1 MLDERSRIIME
12 ILISKPTIELDQLMA
27 ITTLA
32 KNQIEYSIEKV
43 NELLNKECL
52 AIITINDRLVELP
65 LESRKYWVNLFLSE
79 SLFVSYEMSSKEREK
94 YIFLLLIYRSDDY
107 LSMDHFLD
115 ALQISKT
122 TFMNDIKK
130 VEASLADKQIEINYN
145 RKQGYFIVGKE
156 VEIRYQLMKMIINDF
171 SKSPQA
177 FFYNFF
183 IENEAI
189 KGKKQLEMTLKFLMN
204 KYQINLVENRLNE
217 FVYSLLLILPRIQN
231 KWQYDSEFQNNLN
244 HFSNLNR
251 LKEYHFSKEL
261 LADFNIDSELANYY
275 LCAWVLGISIGNSS
289 DESSDYVIIMGLVER
304 IVQRFELLSGIRF
317 KNQKPVIQQLYSH
330 FRPAYYRLIFYFPI
344 INLLH
349 NKILKEYSDLFF
361 IVKETLKPITDLM
374 DFPIPNEEA
383 SFLTIHFASLIQ
395 EYEEYPVQ
403 RKVALIVCPNGIGSS
418 SIIYNEIKNI
428 FPEFIILGPIDT
440 KSVPE
445 FLQPYDMI
453 FTTVPNIQLY
463 TLKKPVFVVSPIMS
477 TQERYTLIQ
486 EVYSHH
492 NSSYQQSFDLSKLF
506 KIIEEN
512 TEVTNKEKLLNKIDI
527 LFNKQ
532 SAKKTMFRSEN
543 WTNENKRMIKLR
555 DILPSENI
563 QLNVLVRSWEEAI
576 YISAAPL
583 LMSHSIERGYVD
595 KIIQMVKNEGPFMV
609 IMDKV
614 ALPHASPEDGAN
626 KIGLTITALSQSV
639 WIGDKEIKY
648 LFTLSAIDR
657 KQHLAAIAALMK
669 LIENPDFFNM
679 LDISQ
684 SPDEVLS
691 YITKQLA

>member
-12 ILISKPTIELDQLMA
+12 ILISKPAIELEQLMA
-27 ITTLA
+27 ITKLA

-43 NELLNKECL
+43 NELHAGEHLP
-52 AIITINDRLVELP
+52 IITVNDRLVKLP
-65 LESRKYWVNLFLSE
+65 LESRKFWVNLFLSE

-94 YIFLLLIYRSDDY
+94 YIFLLLIYRSDEY

-130 VEASLADKQIEINYN
+130 VEASLANKQIKINYN

-189 KGKKQLEMTLKFLMN
+189 QDKKQLEMTLKVLMN

-231 KWQYDSEFQNNLN
+231 NWQYDTEFQNNMN
-244 HFSNLNR
+244 HFSSLNH

-261 LADFNIDSELANYY
+261 LADFNIDSEIATYY
-275 LCAWVLGISIGNSS
+275 LCAWILGISIGDSS
-289 DESSDYVIIMGLVER
+289 NHSPDYVIIMGLVER

-317 KNQKPVIQQLYSH
+317 KNQKPVIKQLYSH
-330 FRPAYYRLIFYFPI
+330 FRPAYYRLIFHFPI

-349 NKILKEYSDLFF
+349 DKILKEYSDLFF

-403 RKVALIVCPNGIGSS
+403 RKVALIVCPNGVGNS

-428 FPEFIILGPIDT
+428 FSEFIILGPIDT

-463 TLKKPVFVVSPIMS
+463 TLKKPIFVVSPIMS
-477 TQERYTLIQ
+477 TQERYALIQ
-486 EVYSHH
+486 EVYSQY
-492 NSSYQQSFDLSKLF
+492 NSSYQQVFDVSKLF

-512 TEVTNKEKLLNKIDI
+512 TEVMNKEKLLNKIDI
-527 LFNKQ
+527 FFNNQ
-532 SAKKTMFRSEN
+532 SARKITFQNEN
-543 WTNENKRMIKLR
+543 WISEKQAMIKLR
-555 DILPSENI
+555 DILPPENI
-563 QLNVLVRSWEEAI
+563 QLDVMVRGWKEAI

-583 LMSHSIERGYVD
+583 LMSHAIERSYID
-595 KIIQMVKNEGPFMV
+595 KIIQMVKNEGPFMI

-626 KIGLTITALSQSV
+626 KIGLTITALRQSV

-657 KQHLAAIAALMK
+657 KQHLGAIAELMK
-669 LIENPDFFNM
+669 LIENPEFFNR
-679 LDISQ
+679 LDTSR
-684 SPDEVLS
+684 SSDEVLS
-691 YITKQLA
+691 FINKQLA